1 LCVISDFRVYSRRNI
16 KIYKTM
22 AIPIKPPPTLE
33 GKAAQ
38 EFYER
43 WANAKCSKSKEEV
56 QESMRKT
63 LVFLAEQDRI
73 NPYNP
78 WQLI

>member
-1 LCVISDFRVYSRRNI
+1 MALEI
-16 KIYKTM
+16 KS
-22 AIPIKPPPTLE
+22 PPVLE

-43 WANAKCSKSKEEV
+43 WANAKCTRSKEEV

-63 LVFLAEQDRI
+63 LAFLAEQDLI
-73 NPYNP
+73 NPYKP
-78 WQLI
+78 WGLI